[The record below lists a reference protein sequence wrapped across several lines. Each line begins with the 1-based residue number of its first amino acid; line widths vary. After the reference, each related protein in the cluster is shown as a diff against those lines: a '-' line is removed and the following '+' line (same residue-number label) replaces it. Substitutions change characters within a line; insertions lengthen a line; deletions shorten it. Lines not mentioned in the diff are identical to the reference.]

1 MLPWDDMGWVA
12 SVEIALCVAINKDQG
27 VLGLV
32 QRECSVGTTI
42 YSHRGGGQLDR
53 LMDEL

>member
-1 MLPWDDMGWVA
+1 VLPWDDMGWVA